1 MAVRGV
7 DNSVG
12 WNAKDQFPLIDPWQ
26 QTRFRK
32 QPVVG
37 SVVEFEDTFERIG
50 IIRQARQYG
59 YTAIGKLGRNEPV
72 RTALI
77 NGSNRKHIDLP
88 GSCPRN
94 YLPPRR
100 LSSKR
105 RTPIM
110 AGTPPRVK

>member
-7 DNSVG
+7 DDAVG
-12 WNAKDQFPLIDPWQ
+12 GNPKNQFPLVDPWQ

-77 NGSNRKHIDLP
+77 NGSNRKHIDLL
-88 GSCPRN
+88 GSWPEE
-94 YLPPRR
+94 
-100 LSSKR
+100 LSSAA
-105 RTPIM
+105 TAIEQAPN
-110 AGTPPRVK
+110 AHHGWNSTAC